1 MKGDYEL
8 RLNEAEEKI
17 KEILESYNLG
27 LYPNEWEDII
37 LYCKD
42 DTDYEVEL
50 WNGQTFVKGSA
61 I

>member
-1 MKGDYEL
+1 MVIDMIGDCKL

-50 WNGQTFVKGSA
+50 
-61 I
+61 